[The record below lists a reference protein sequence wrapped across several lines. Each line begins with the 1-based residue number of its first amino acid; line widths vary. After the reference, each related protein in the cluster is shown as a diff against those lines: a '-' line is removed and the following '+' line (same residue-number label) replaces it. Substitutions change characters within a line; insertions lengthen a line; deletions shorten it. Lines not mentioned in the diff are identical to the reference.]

1 MLPISWLSVSVF
13 MSVSV
18 FCVVD
23 SSAIVA
29 FLGHICFGTNL
40 KYTPML
46 AYPAGLELYF
56 VK

>member
-13 MSVSV
+13 MSFLRS
-18 FCVVD
+18 VVD

-56 VK
+56 VT